1 LRRDEARFFLD
12 AALFAV
18 GFFLATFF
26 AALAFR
32 FGAARFFVTGG
43 VFVAADVACP
53 TAAAPLSSTLAK
65 LLKTEPVAEMA
76 AEPNVFASSPASR
89 IPLFFAM
96 HVPCRLGVY
105 IIDDAILD
113 LWRRNFNVTM
123 CEFVTQQRNLYGS
136 RPIATAGGD
145 DENQPETPRT
155 GVARGSLA
163 PSLRATSLFAR
174 PAILRMAQT
183 KP

>member
-1 LRRDEARFFLD
+1 M
-12 AALFAV
+12 
-18 GFFLATFF
+18 
-26 AALAFR
+26 
-32 FGAARFFVTGG
+32 
-43 VFVAADVACP
+43 
-53 TAAAPLSSTLAK
+53 S
-65 LLKTEPVAEMA
+65 
-76 AEPNVFASSPASR
+76 
-89 IPLFFAM
+89 
-96 HVPCRLGVY
+96 
-105 IIDDAILD
+105 
-113 LWRRNFNVTM
+113 TM

-155 GVARGSLA
+155 IARTGVARSSLA